1 MSTYYFQHYP
11 PSASRV
17 PSLSIPRE
25 RDGEGDNSIPA
36 PQDGLSADRSIYIF
50 PSPSS
55 VPSSPS
61 PASPGSSLISAPTD
75 FESSDSLSLG
85 SRSRTPS
92 NAPSKTVPPSELED
106 TVDTQQHISSLAH
119 DEMEIDVELW
129 ELSTDPGYAVNLSDS
144 DSSWMM
150 SLEDEVERVSAGDI
164 DVSFLNPSGQLRRT
178 HRLSAPQSPDTALQH
193 YWAIRPQ
200 RRARTHS
207 RVQTISSLSSRAS
220 SSARR
225 AVPNPRVHIPL
236 LSFFSS
242 LLSIDLDDPALRLLT
257 HADPNEAESILFP
270 GHTTSQL
277 LGHEETSEVE
287 SHEQSETE
295 TESDEGRPGTNG
307 EPHGLPK
314 LLLASLSD
322 QSTVALRS
330 LRSGLVYLP
339 RSPDVALPIPRPTE
353 LFGLW
358 RLVGELYLWHLL
370 STSTT
375 LLLKNTVH
383 QQPAGSPD
391 TWWCRQGILG
401 RCAVNQS
408 KYSTPYKLTTPS
420 VEQKTQFV
428 GNNMKD
434 LHDYVENSLKKL
446 RTSDVDILYV
456 RWVHYTD
463 RFDYSRMQ
471 ASYCGRRVVNGLR
484 HLVASG
490 EVLYTYGTL
499 QANGSPMLR
508 FGKSEEHITA
518 EDRGGVAFGT
528 GLPD

>member
-1 MSTYYFQHYP
+1 MLSSTQLARLDRSGSRYIYHSPRTPFRRVPKIRAQYIEPDHPNPLRLSLTQSGDPMSTYYYQHYP
-11 PSASRV
+11 PSATRV
-17 PSLSIPRE
+17 PSLTIPWE
-25 RDGEGDNSIPA
+25 RVGEGDNSIPT

-55 VPSSPS
+55 VPPSPS

-106 TVDTQQHISSLAH
+106 TVDTQQHFSSLAH

-129 ELSTDPGYAVNLSDS
+129 ELSTDPEYAANLSDS

-225 AVPNPRVHIPL
+225 AVPPSPRIHIPL

-277 LGHEETSEVE
+277 LGREETSEVE
-287 SHEQSETE
+287 SHVQSETE
-295 TESDEGRPGTNG
+295 TESGEGRPGSNE

-330 LRSGLVYLP
+330 LRSGLVVYLT

-353 LFGLW
+353 LSGLW
-358 RLVGELYLWHLL
+358 RLVGEVYAKSSQAW
-370 STSTT
+370 
-375 LLLKNTVH
+375 KEVW
-383 QQPAGSPD
+383 GGGRPD
-391 TWWCRQGILG
+391 T
-401 RCAVNQS
+401 QS
-408 KYSTPYKLTTPS
+408 
-420 VEQKTQFV
+420 E
-428 GNNMKD
+428 
-434 LHDYVENSLKKL
+434 
-446 RTSDVDILYV
+446 
-456 RWVHYTD
+456 
-463 RFDYSRMQ
+463 
-471 ASYCGRRVVNGLR
+471 
-484 HLVASG
+484 VA
-490 EVLYTYGTL
+490 
-499 QANGSPMLR
+499 
-508 FGKSEEHITA
+508 
-518 EDRGGVAFGT
+518 
-528 GLPD
+528 